1 MSADAWITLLLR
13 LVLFI
18 GCAGLLAL
26 LLRRCGFP
34 GGRPAAAVAGGI
46 LAGILLG
53 PGVAR
58 GVAPEAYDA
67 LFIGA
72 QQERKSLQQLDL
84 DHARARAAQAATG
97 TSPEALSDL
106 VERQSE
112 QRAPLLRALDRAR
125 ERTRVQTAMGM
136 VALVSLAVCLAAW
149 AAPAAPTRV
158 PRSAVAET
166 GVAVAVVLFAA
177 VPTALLLV
185 WVLDRSVARAIA
197 VGAVVAAG
205 SLFAATPLRWMGS
218 AGRDALTRRVGL
230 FAAVAAAAVLAWSI
244 PSARIAFLLV
254 PAAAVGIGT
263 ALNLARRPTRRLRRG
278 ARAVCLWICLP
289 AASAYLTREVDP
301 SALIASWRPITLV
314 VVATLTAGAGH
325 FIGCYLGLQ
334 TFAPDAARQRATS
347 HSVEFIAAGVGLTQL
362 CLGVVLFAALPQA
375 ADAIALAIILA
386 NALAIEV
393 QASLNRRAIAGL
405 M

>member
-58 GVAPEAYDA
+58 SVAPEAYDT
-67 LFIGA
+67 LYIGA
-72 QQERKSLQQLDL
+72 RQERKALQELDL
-84 DHARARAAQAATG
+84 EHVRARAAQAASG
-97 TSPEALSDL
+97 VSIEALPDL
-106 VERQSE
+106 VERQAD
-112 QRAPLLRALDRAR
+112 QRAPLLRAVDQAR
-125 ERTRVQTAMGM
+125 QRTRVQTAMGM
-136 VALVSLAVCLAAW
+136 VALVSLALCLAAW
-149 AAPAAPTRV
+149 AAPAAPTGV
-158 PRSAVAET
+158 PRSAVAEA
-166 GVAVAVVLFAA
+166 GVALAVVLFAA

-185 WVLDRSVARAIA
+185 WVLDWSVARAIA

-218 AGRDALTRRVGL
+218 TGRDALTRRVGL
-230 FAAVAAAAVLAWSI
+230 FAAIAAAAVLAWSI

-263 ALNLARRPTRRLRRG
+263 ALNLAHRPTRRLRRA
-278 ARAVCLWICLP
+278 ARTVCLWICLP
-289 AASAYLTREVDP
+289 AAAAYLTREVDGT
-301 SALIASWRPITLV
+301 ALIASWRPITLV

-334 TFAPDAARQRATS
+334 TFAPDAARQRAAS

-375 ADAIALAIILA
+375 ADTIALAIILA
-386 NALAIEV
+386 NALGIEL